1 MMPARLLLTDGDCG
15 DALLNARDT
24 SEGSRE
30 PVVILQTSVRERGA
44 GRPWILDRSTV
55 LAKAENLVQGD
66 LDDPC
71 KYLLLFVTA
80 EAE

>member
-1 MMPARLLLTDGDCG
+1 M
-15 DALLNARDT
+15 
-24 SEGSRE
+24 
-30 PVVILQTSVRERGA
+30 RERGA
-44 GRPWILDRSTV
+44 DRPWILDRSTL